1 MPDLA
6 PWRLILPALAALAMA
21 FWVEERCRR
30 MGILPPGLRIL
41 WRRVIAGAALAA
53 LLFRGVF
60 LPLAL
65 WGLPVPEQVTEVPV
79 PQLFLLQIWMLATL
93 AIWFAAGFAGLP
105 RVRPEPV
112 PEEVSNPDLVPPP
125 PPPPV
130 SWARKVAA
138 QLGLLHPNVPR
149 EIGVGLVLG
158 VGAWIGVLAAALA
171 LGLSMYF
178 LGGQDS
184 LPKSPP
190 AVLPWIAGLPLV
202 LRLLLSLSAGLAEE
216 LFFRGFLQ
224 PRVGIV
230 LSTLCFSLAHLSY
243 GQPFLL
249 FGVTLLSLIYGL
261 LVRWRQNLWP
271 AIAAHALFDAIQLLI
286 VIPSALKLLRASR

>member
-6 PWRLILPALAALAMA
+6 PWRLILPALAALALA
-21 FWVEERCRR
+21 FWVEESCRR
-30 MGILPPGLRIL
+30 RGILPPGLHIL

-53 LLFRGVF
+53 LLFRGIF
-60 LPLAL
+60 LPMAL
-65 WGLPVPEQVTEVPV
+65 WGLPAPEPATEVPV
-79 PQLFLLQIWMLATL
+79 PQLFLLQLWMLATL
-93 AIWFAAGFAGLP
+93 AIWFGLGFAGLP
-105 RVRPEPV
+105 RTRPEPV
-112 PEEVSNPDLVPPP
+112 PEEAADPDLVPPP
-125 PPPPV
+125 PAPPA
-130 SWARKVAA
+130 SWTRKVAA
-138 QLGLLHPNVPR
+138 QLGLLHPDVPR
-149 EIGVGLVLG
+149 EIGVGLILG
-158 VGAWIGVLAAALA
+158 LGAWVAVLAAALA
-171 LGLSMYF
+171 LGLAIYF

-202 LRLLLSLSAGLAEE
+202 LRLLLSLSAGVAEE

-224 PRVGIV
+224 PRVGIL

-249 FGVTLLSLIYGL
+249 FGVTLLSLIYGS

-286 VIPSALKLLRASR
+286 VIPAALKLLGASR